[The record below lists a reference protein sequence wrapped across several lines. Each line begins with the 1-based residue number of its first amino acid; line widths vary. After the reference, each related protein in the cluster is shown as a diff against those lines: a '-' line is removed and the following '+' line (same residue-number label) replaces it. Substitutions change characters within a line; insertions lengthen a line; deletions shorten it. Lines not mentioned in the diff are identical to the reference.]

1 MKTYDQHKIKRTQI
15 RQDQI
20 DAGFF
25 DGRFVARVE
34 KPKNIYTRKMKNK
47 KVFSN

>member
-1 MKTYDQHKIKRTQI
+1 MKMYDQHKVKRTQI
-15 RQDQI
+15 RKDQL

-34 KPKNIYTRKMKNK
+34 KPKNLYTRKTKHK
-47 KVFSN
+47 KTFA

>member
-1 MKTYDQHKIKRTQI
+1 MKTYDQHKVKRTQI
-15 RQDQI
+15 RKDQL

-34 KPKNIYTRKMKNK
+34 KPKNLYNRKTKHK
-47 KVFSN
+47 KTFA

>member
-1 MKTYDQHKIKRTQI
+1 MKTYDQHKMKRTQI
-15 RQDQI
+15 RKDQL

-34 KPKNIYTRKMKNK
+34 KPKNLYTRKTKHK
-47 KVFSN
+47 KTFA